1 MEKATSRNH
10 IRKLTCP
17 DSTDKR
23 IDSDAFAVTE
33 SGQVIRRA
41 EKFDKEMYEGMLK
54 TANELRL
61 TTKKCFI
68 CGKLLTAKEAK
79 QSKAC
84 PACLD
89 ALRHNLPDST
99 EVSIEEVQ
107 AEVLANQMA
116 ENDTR
121 SHNVGESD
129 YSKHKIQPWDIW
141 IEYKLNP
148 FDADIIKRVLRHKKT
163 DTRKMDY
170 EKIIHI
176 CQERI
181 RQIDSSED
189 VWEDKN
195 D

>member
-1 MEKATSRNH
+1 MARFKRCKMCGRALTREEGKTSNF
-10 IRKLTCP
+10 C
-17 DSTDKR
+17 SECM
-23 IDSDAFAVTE
+23 DA
-33 SGQVIRRA
+33 
-41 EKFDKEMYEGMLK
+41 M
-54 TANELRL
+54 
-61 TTKKCFI
+61 
-68 CGKLLTAKEAK
+68 
-79 QSKAC
+79 
-84 PACLD
+84 
-89 ALRHNLPDST
+89 RHNLPNIASIKNPPTCT
-99 EVSIEEVQ
+99 ETQIALEEVQ

-121 SHNVGESD
+121 SYNVGESD

-181 RQIDSSED
+181 RQIDSGSD
-189 VWEDKN
+189 PWEDKN